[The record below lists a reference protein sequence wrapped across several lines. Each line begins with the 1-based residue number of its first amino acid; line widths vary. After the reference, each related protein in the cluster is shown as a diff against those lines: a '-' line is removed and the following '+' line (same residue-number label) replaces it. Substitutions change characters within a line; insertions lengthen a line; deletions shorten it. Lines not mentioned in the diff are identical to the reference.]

1 MSVLK
6 ELGEGL
12 LVAGWR
18 VFWVP
23 AGAGPG
29 GVRPSLVEGWED
41 LAGAEKLAGISPG
54 DPILLAPDYRVD
66 ELLCLYLR
74 TRRFRR
80 YTAETK
86 RNYATD
92 ICLFLN
98 FLWTRGHVWTQAV
111 AEDVD
116 DYEDWRRFA
125 PDNANRVSGA
135 KWDRELTALAGL
147 YAWAEGRELIPQNP
161 VAMKEILGRDGTVI
175 RVPAGKAKDAKRS
188 DVRWLTPRAWRRWV
202 DVGMRGHSVGGLPDP
217 AWAGRLEDRN
227 SAFANLLYSSGM
239 RLSEGGSL
247 LTFEV
252 PSIRLRGGRYY
263 VGRIAAA
270 VTRSKKSRTFYVAV
284 HVLGE
289 VEAYQQ
295 GLRAEAVRK
304 AQATGRYDAV
314 VDMRLVTQVTTGT
327 KRQVHWCDRNG
338 VVGRKAMADLTV
350 AERMTLYTEGPQG
363 PEPLW
368 LWLNEQ
374 GLPFRVSSWENVFR
388 TANERCRTAL
398 DPGPGT
404 PGLDPYRSIAPQA
417 TPHSARHS
425 FALYMLVVLHYL
437 MDRKFGLTPEERRD
451 FRLLYGDPWRMV
463 QDLLGHADLETTRAI
478 YLAPVADLQL
488 RSLLES
494 APLPGHDEAES
505 ERSLDELFA
514 RVARETEGI
523 QDIDARMEVK
533 KKGPTK

>member
-1 MSVLK
+1 M
-6 ELGEGL
+6 
-12 LVAGWR
+12 
-18 VFWVP
+18 
-23 AGAGPG
+23 
-29 GVRPSLVEGWED
+29 EGWD
-41 LAGAEKLAGISPG
+41 DVAGAERRVGITPG
-54 DPILLAPDYRVD
+54 DPILLAPDHRVD
-66 ELLCLYLR
+66 ELLCLYFR

-86 RNYATD
+86 RNYTTD
-92 ICLFLN
+92 ISLFLN
-98 FLWTRGHVWTQAV
+98 FLWARGLVWTQAV
-111 AEDVD
+111 ADDVD

-125 PDNANRVSGA
+125 SDNASPVSGA
-135 KWDRELTALAGL
+135 KWDRELSALARL
-147 YAWAEGRELIPQNP
+147 YTWAEGRGLIPQNP
-161 VAMKEILGRDGTVI
+161 VAMKEIVGRDGTVI
-175 RVPAGKAKDAKRS
+175 RVPAGRAKDAKRS

-202 DVGMRGHSVGGLPDP
+202 DVGLRGYGPAGLPDP

-227 SAFANLLYSSGM
+227 AAFADLLYSSGM

-252 PSIRLRGGRYY
+252 PSVRLHGGRYY

-289 VEAYQQ
+289 VEAYRQ

-304 AQATGRYDAV
+304 AQVAGRYDAV
-314 VDMRLVTQVTTGT
+314 ADMCLVTAVTTGT

-338 VVGRKAMADLTV
+338 AVGRKALADLTV
-350 AERMTLYTEGPQG
+350 AERMTLYTEGPKG
-363 PEPLW
+363 AEPLW

-388 TANERCRTAL
+388 AANGRCRSVL
-398 DPGPGT
+398 DPAPGT
-404 PGLDPYRSIAPQA
+404 AGFDPYRSVAPQA
-417 TPHSARHS
+417 TAHSARHS
-425 FALYMLVVLHYL
+425 FALYMLVVLHCL
-437 MDRKFGLTPEERRD
+437 MDQKFGLTPQERRD

-494 APLPGHDEAES
+494 APLVGGDAAEPAG
-505 ERSLDELFA
+505 SLDELFA
-514 RVARETEGI
+514 RVAQETEGI
-523 QDIDARMEVK
+523 QDIDARMEVTRK
-533 KKGPTK
+533 EDTG

>member
-1 MSVLK
+1 M
-6 ELGEGL
+6 
-12 LVAGWR
+12 GWR

-23 AGAGPG
+23 TGEALGRVSA
-29 GVRPSLVEGWED
+29 SLVEGWD
-41 LAGAEKLAGISPG
+41 ALAEAERRVGIKPG

-66 ELLCLYLR
+66 ELLCLYFR

-80 YTAETK
+80 YTTETK
-86 RNYATD
+86 RNYVTD

-98 FLWTRGHVWTQAV
+98 FLWARGLVWTQAV
-111 AEDVD
+111 ADDVD

-125 PDNANRVSGA
+125 PENPSPVGGS

-147 YAWAEGRELIPQNP
+147 YTWAEAQELIPRSP
-161 VAMKEILGRDGTVI
+161 VGMKEIIGRSGTVI
-175 RVPAGKAKDAKRS
+175 RVPAGKAKDAKQS
-188 DVRWLTPRAWRRWV
+188 NVKWLTPRAWRRWV
-202 DVGMRGHSVGGLPDP
+202 NVGLRGHTADGLPDP
-217 AWAGRLEDRN
+217 AWSGRLEDRN
-227 SAFANLLYSSGM
+227 AAFADLLYSSGM

-252 PSIRLRGGRYY
+252 PSIRLPGGRYF

-304 AQATGRYDAV
+304 AQAVGRYDAV
-314 VDMRLVTQVTTGT
+314 SEMRLVTDVTRGT
-327 KRQVHWCDRNG
+327 KRVVHWCDRAG
-338 VVGRKAMADLTV
+338 VVGRKALSDLTV
-350 AERMTLYTEGPQG
+350 AERMTLYTEGRHG

-374 GLPFRVSSWENVFR
+374 GLPFRVSSWEGVFR
-388 TANERCRTAL
+388 SANERCQAVL
-398 DPGPGT
+398 DPLPGT
-404 PGLDPYRSIAPQA
+404 PGVDLYRSVAPRA
-417 TPHSARHS
+417 TPHGARHS

-437 MDRKFGLTPEERRD
+437 MDQKFGLTPEERRD

-488 RSLLES
+488 RSLLET
-494 APLPGHDEAES
+494 PLLPDGAGAEA
-505 ERSLDELFA
+505 ERSLDELFT

-523 QDIDARMEVK
+523 QDIDARLEPG
-533 KKGPTK
+533 KGPMP

>member
-1 MSVLK
+1 M
-6 ELGEGL
+6 
-12 LVAGWR
+12 AGWR

-23 AGAGPG
+23 ADASSV
-29 GVRPSLVEGWED
+29 GVRSSLIEGWDD
-41 LAGAEKLAGISPG
+41 LAEAEQQVGITPG

-66 ELLCLYLR
+66 ELLCLYVR

-80 YTAETK
+80 YTVETK
-86 RNYATD
+86 RNYVTD

-98 FLWTRGHVWTQAV
+98 FLWARGHVWTQAV
-111 AEDVD
+111 ADDVD

-125 PDNANRVSGA
+125 PENPSLVGGS

-147 YAWAEGRELIPQNP
+147 YTWAEARELIPRNP
-161 VAMKEILGRDGTVI
+161 VAMKEIIGRSGTVI
-175 RVPAGKAKDAKRS
+175 QVPAARAKDARASNVK
-188 DVRWLTPRAWRRWV
+188 WLTPRAWRRWV
-202 DVGMRGHSVGGLPDP
+202 NVGLRGHTADGLPGP
-217 AWAGRLEDRN
+217 LWAGRLEDRN
-227 SAFANLLYSSGM
+227 APFADLLFSSGM

-252 PSIRLRGGRYY
+252 PSIRLQGGRYY

-270 VTRSKKSRTFYVAV
+270 VTRSKKARTFYVAA
-284 HVLGE
+284 HVVGE
-289 VEAYQQ
+289 VEAYRQ

-304 AQATGRYDAV
+304 AQAVGRYDAV
-314 VDMRLVTQVTTGT
+314 ADMRLVTKVTSGV
-327 KRQVHWCDRNG
+327 KRVVHWCDRNG
-338 VVGRKAMADLTV
+338 VLSRKALSDLTV
-350 AERMTLYTEGPQG
+350 AERMTLYTEGPHG

-374 GLPFRVSSWENVFR
+374 GLPFRISSWEGVFR
-388 TANERCRTAL
+388 GANERCRAVL
-398 DPGPGT
+398 DPSPET
-404 PGLDPYRSIAPQA
+404 PGFAPYRSIAPQA

-437 MDRKFGLTPEERRD
+437 MDQKFRLTPEERRD

-488 RSLLES
+488 RSLLET
-494 APLPGHDEAES
+494 APLPHDEAAGAELP
-505 ERSLDELFA
+505 LDEVFA

-523 QDIDARMEVK
+523 QDIDARMESRK
-533 KKGPTK
+533 DPIA